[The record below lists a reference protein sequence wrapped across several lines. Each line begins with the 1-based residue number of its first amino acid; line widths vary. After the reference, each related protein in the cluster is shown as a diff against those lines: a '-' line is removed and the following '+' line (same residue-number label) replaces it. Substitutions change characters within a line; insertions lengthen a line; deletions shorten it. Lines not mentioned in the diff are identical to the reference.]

1 MATRKTGKPYIHVT
15 WLAKLLGGHECVWSA
30 WFRAHHQY
38 QKFETQGA
46 NLAQWN
52 REHDALMRAR
62 RLELER
68 QGYTVT
74 VEEANAF
81 KLEGSLAI
89 IAGKPDLVACRPATT
104 HAETGELLT
113 PAHTLIVDGKTGRER
128 ESDIWQVLLYLYAYP
143 KVRTLTGEL
152 EGEVQYKSGD
162 VRIATT
168 PAELTPERW
177 AQVLALIQA
186 ISRDTPPPRTPSRYE
201 CRVCNIGPQDCPQR
215 INTEATVG
223 VSEF

>member
-1 MATRKTGKPYIHVT
+1 MATRRNSKPYIFVT

-46 NLAQWN
+46 DLAQWN

-62 RLELER
+62 RRELEG

-81 KLEGSLAI
+81 KLEGQLAI
-89 IAGKPDLVACRPATT
+89 IAGKPDLVGVKAASTNQ
-104 HAETGELLT
+104 ETGELLT
-113 PAHTLIVDGKTGRER
+113 PAHTLIVDGKTGRVR
-128 ESDIWQVLLYLYAYP
+128 ESDIWQVLLYLYAFP
-143 KVRTLTGEL
+143 KVRPLTGEL

-162 VRIATT
+162 ERIAVT

-177 AQVLALIQA
+177 AQVYALIQA
-186 ISRDTPPPRTPSRYE
+186 ISSDTPPPRKPSRYE
-201 CRVCNIGPQDCPQR
+201 CKTCNIGPQDCPQR
-215 INTEATVG
+215 INTEATVA
-223 VSEF
+223 VAEF